1 MPSELFK
8 NKPYTYESDV
18 WSLGACI
25 YEMCNQR
32 HAFEANSINGLALK
46 ILKGSYPPVNTRY
59 SKSLRDLINSMMSLK
74 KKDRPKVIEI
84 AQNTF
89 IKKRII
95 KYLKEI
101 VAPEQLEKT
110 NKDVYNVYLDQ
121 AILLGFDLDKEDD
134 QKEEKSA
141 KKQYKSKFQKKKQL
155 AEIVQ
160 KRKKE
165 VSDLKKEI
173 NNKKVIEEDIKELE
187 AERRQ
192 KVRRLKARV
201 ATKNGSNKFSQD
213 AHFNEEYSPLSDPQS
228 SFGNKS
234 FNTYSEDKLKIGHK
248 DRVLKLKKQKKI
260 EEQKQYE

>member
-1 MPSELFK
+1 M
-8 NKPYTYESDV
+8 
-18 WSLGACI
+18 
-25 YEMCNQR
+25 
-32 HAFEANSINGLALK
+32 
-46 ILKGSYPPVNTRY
+46 
-59 SKSLRDLINSMMSLK
+59 
-74 KKDRPKVIEI
+74 
-84 AQNTF
+84 
-89 IKKRII
+89 
-95 KYLKEI
+95 
-101 VAPEQLEKT
+101 
-110 NKDVYNVYLDQ
+110 
-121 AILLGFDLDKEDD
+121 
-134 QKEEKSA
+134 
-141 KKQYKSKFQKKKQL
+141 FQKKKQL

-248 DRVLKLKKQKKI
+248 DRVLKLKKQKKLM
-260 EEQKQYE
+260 